1 MPEVQTQIHRTPSLR
16 PLLSSTLLLLLS
28 ALHCHAS
35 ASPVSDLTRRSNPL
49 NINYKPAPPPEEGPP
64 LSANALRDPSNLP
77 WQLGV
82 IAGSYGICLA
92 LVAIL
97 IVALSKNRRLALRNG
112 ADDADFQTTT
122 DFQPEAKAVPEFILG
137 PPPASPRSIPRSPVR
152 NFSYPSPLQTDF
164 PVGQFDRF
172 QSPGAYIAPSPQSS
186 VKLPGVDAS
195 VDQGIV
201 ANDRAMA
208 QSQLEE
214 MYKFVMEQEEA
225 KKQGVILQGTPAL
238 SSQSR
243 PSTTSDRSTVTLKKE
258 RVKPAGLDLSK
269 DKHSE
274 EKTQSRTSSIFS
286 ALRSPRKKNSGVKGM
301 SISSPLMTPASATF
315 PRPEAQEMN
324 TIPPRQYQ
332 PAAPPPVPTDQVPFG
347 LYRQSHRLS
356 NSNASYQAQVA
367 PATPNDSPESTMS
380 IDERIGNQLP
390 VSHSRNHSAAH
401 HDMDPV
407 SAASEHSQTPLVG
420 LPSSPKPTVT
430 RFPSLPTSPKPGA
443 TFQRKEAPSAVRT
456 GGALPFRAYEPAMAS
471 PQTNTMT
478 IKETTFER
486 SYPLSPMTGRTPGT
500 AMAVPYSPYQ
510 PFSPCVPM
518 TPSLV
523 TKADRKR
530 MRKLEPKTPTL
541 EMVRGSEDVW

>member
-1 MPEVQTQIHRTPSLR
+1 MPEVQTQLHRPLSLR

-35 ASPVSDLTRRSNPL
+35 ASPTFSDLTRRSNPL
-49 NINYKPAPPPEEGPP
+49 NINYNPAPPPEEGPP
-64 LSANALRDPSNLP
+64 LSANALRDPSNLA

-82 IAGSYGICLA
+82 IGGSYGICLA

-112 ADDADFQTTT
+112 ADEADFEDT
-122 DFQPEAKAVPEFILG
+122 DVKTVPQFTLG
-137 PPPASPRSIPRSPVR
+137 PPPPASPRSIPRSPVR

-164 PVGQFDRF
+164 PASQVDRF
-172 QSPGAYIAPSPQSS
+172 HSPGAYIAPSPQSS
-186 VKLPGVDAS
+186 VRLPGVDSS
-195 VDQGIV
+195 VDQSVV
-201 ANDRAMA
+201 ATDRAMA

-238 SSQSR
+238 STQSR
-243 PSTTSDRSTVTLKKE
+243 PSTSDRSTVTLKKE

-269 DKHSE
+269 E
-274 EKTQSRTSSIFS
+274 REQPGEKTQSRTSSIFS

-301 SISSPLMTPASATF
+301 SISSPMMTPASATF
-315 PRPEAQEMN
+315 PRSEAQEMN

-347 LYRQSHRLS
+347 LYRQSHRPS
-356 NSNASYQAQVA
+356 NSKHQVQVA

-390 VSHSRNHSAAH
+390 VSHSRNHSAARH
-401 HDMDPV
+401 EVDPI
-407 SAASEHSQTPLVG
+407 SAASEHSQSPLVG
-420 LPSSPKPTVT
+420 LPSSPKPSVT
-430 RFPSLPTSPKPGA
+430 RFPTLPTSPKPGA

-456 GGALPFRAYEPAMAS
+456 GGTLPFRAYEPAMAS
-471 PQTNTMT
+471 PQMNTTT

-486 SYPLSPMTGRTPGT
+486 AYPISPMTGRTPGT

-541 EMVRGSEDVW
+541 EMVKGSEDVW